1 MAKLGDLVVNIGANT
16 KDLNKKLGRVRRDM
30 RQLSSN
36 FTAVGQSMTR
46 SLTMPLALV
55 GGAAVKLA
63 VDFESAMAQVKAVS
77 GATAG
82 DFKRL
87 EQSAK
92 DLGASTV
99 FTAREVAALQLEFSR
114 LGFSADEIIQVQEA
128 TLNLAQATGSDLA
141 QAAEVAG
148 ATLRAFGMD
157 ASETGKVTD
166 VMAASFSASALNIN
180 TFQDSMKF
188 VAPDAK
194 AAGVSLEEVSAMLAV
209 LANSGIK
216 GSQAGTALRR
226 ILQEMTGTSGTLTER
241 FAELAAKGIGVQ
253 GAMDEVGRRAGTSLL
268 VLTEGVDQVNDLT
281 SAFENSEGAAKD
293 MADVMNDTAKGQLK
307 AMTSALEGAGIA
319 LGEVLIPFVT
329 DAANFVR
336 ELATKFKEL
345 SKDTQ
350 ENIVKAAAFVAA
362 LGPMLIIIPKIVQA
376 ITLMRVAAVATTG
389 AITTMGTALLAA
401 FGAKSLLGPTKYI
414 GGLRT
419 IIKTKNL
426 LLAGLQRIPIVAAGA
441 FAFAGIKH
449 AVDEINTAREAIR
462 RYNEHKQIML
472 DLERETAEFLEGEN
486 TRLANQSAAIKGTSQ
501 EVQDYTGTLEVL
513 TLENARFWEAY
524 ESGEAALSQTEGSVK
539 LSKDAYD
546 LLKKKIGEMIPMA
559 EDMLP
564 HALAQIRHELEQQI
578 EKLSKAAEETEVYA
592 DATKSTA
599 GSINALKDKIKDL
612 REKLDDSV
620 IGSDEYITNLA
631 LWKAAT
637 EELETVTKSFN
648 ETLEESEDNF
658 PTGSLGSLREQLGS
672 LRDELESLIPGTQA
686 FIDKMAEIDGV
697 AEQIDEATG
706 RIEDS
711 FEDTNNSL
719 ISFAGNV
726 ETQLSNATASM
737 LSNMGQMIG
746 GAKMGAEGLLEP
758 LANMAIQLGELAIG
772 YGVAVSGI
780 KQALKS
786 LNPVAAIVAGVALV
800 ALGTALK
807 GKLSSIAEGEHN
819 MPELAE
825 GGLAFGPT
833 TALIGDNKNARID
846 PEVVAPLS
854 KLRNMLGGAN
864 TNVYGRISGDDIVIS
879 NDRATRDRNRYG

>member
-501 EVQDYTGTLEVL
+501 EVQDYTCTLEVL

-726 ETQLSNATASM
+726 
-737 LSNMGQMIG
+737 
-746 GAKMGAEGLLEP
+746 
-758 LANMAIQLGELAIG
+758 
-772 YGVAVSGI
+772 
-780 KQALKS
+780 
-786 LNPVAAIVAGVALV
+786 
-800 ALGTALK
+800 
-807 GKLSSIAEGEHN
+807 
-819 MPELAE
+819 
-825 GGLAFGPT
+825 
-833 TALIGDNKNARID
+833 
-846 PEVVAPLS
+846 
-854 KLRNMLGGAN
+854 
-864 TNVYGRISGDDIVIS
+864 
-879 NDRATRDRNRYG
+879 